1 MSSFS
6 SDEDKILPS
15 KPVQLF
21 TLGDNLFEEL
31 IDENHSGSSNKF
43 ALIPFWEVRWI
54 DSIHSK
60 GLLQNLTQI
69 SSENEI
75 W

>member
-1 MSSFS
+1 MIKHCKSILVGEYQMSSFS

-43 ALIPFWEVRWI
+43 ALIPFWEVR
-54 DSIHSK
+54 
-60 GLLQNLTQI
+60 
-69 SSENEI
+69 
-75 W
+75 

>member
-43 ALIPFWEVRWI
+43 ALICFWEVR
-54 DSIHSK
+54 
-60 GLLQNLTQI
+60 
-69 SSENEI
+69 
-75 W
+75 